1 MSIFL
6 IIVFFVLMLT
16 GLPIAVALGLSSL
29 ATVFLLEGISLNIVA
44 QSMFSAMNSFI
55 MVAVPLFIL
64 TGILMDEGKVAES
77 IFDFAKSIVGWMA
90 GGLGHVNIVASLI
103 FAGMAGSSVADVAS
117 TGRISINAMHR
128 NGYSKS
134 YATAI
139 TLISSMLATVIPPS
153 ILMVIAAATAGV
165 SIGQALFAGLIPG
178 LSIALMLMVINYIYC
193 KKNNIGERTEFAFP
207 QIGKSFIKAF
217 PALLAPVILL
227 GGILSGYFTA
237 TEAAG
242 IAALYTLIISTLVY
256 KGLGLKDL
264 PSVFYRTAKLTGTIL
279 FIAVTAQVATWVF
292 QYDGLPGQVAAFISE
307 VSENPVVILLLLF
320 GFLIV
325 VGMFMDA
332 TAAIFVL
339 TPILLPTINMVGI
352 DPLFFVV
359 FMVIVLS
366 FGLITPPVGVCLYAA
381 SNITGL
387 SIEQISK
394 SILPWMIVVI
404 LMISIFIFFP
414 GLITEPIQRLDL

>member
-1 MSIFL
+1 
-6 IIVFFVLMLT
+6 MLT